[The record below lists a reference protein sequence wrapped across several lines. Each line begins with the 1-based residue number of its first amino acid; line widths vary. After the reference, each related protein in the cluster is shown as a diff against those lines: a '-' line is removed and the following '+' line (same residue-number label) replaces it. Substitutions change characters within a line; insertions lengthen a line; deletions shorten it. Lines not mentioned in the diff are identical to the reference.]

1 MISMTIRYIDR
12 LDYGVVTLVAKGVD
26 ADKIQKYRP
35 ICLLQVLFKIFTKTL
50 TVRVTPVME
59 KLLSQCQTAFIKGG
73 YITDGV
79 MLL

>member
-35 ICLLQVLFKIFTKTL
+35 ICLLNVIFKNITKMIVNRL
-50 TVRVTPVME
+50 IKVIWRV
-59 KLLSQCQTAFIKGG
+59 IK
-73 YITDGV
+73 ITDCV
-79 MLL
+79 S